1 MQNVM
6 SGYQIR
12 LELLKMAKEMLEQEF
27 FNQKET
33 VNLNWEAKVEAAKAT
48 GEPTPIHPGFPTYPS
63 ENDIINK
70 AQNLNGFVSNQPT
83 TSPII
88 KSNKKS
94 V

>member
-83 TSPII
+83 TSPI

>member
-1 MQNVM
+1 M

-63 ENDIINK
+63 EKDIINK